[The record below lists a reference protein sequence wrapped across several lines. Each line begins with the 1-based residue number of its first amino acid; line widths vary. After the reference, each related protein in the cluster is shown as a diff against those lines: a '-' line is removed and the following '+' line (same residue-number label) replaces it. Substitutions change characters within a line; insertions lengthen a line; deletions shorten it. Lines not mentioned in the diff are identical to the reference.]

1 MVHIGILQYPMHRK
15 SRASLLPLGQR
26 REQLLRPRLSSCI
39 DGPAQLKLKHC
50 LLVLDRK
57 HSKFI
62 EDPGNREQ
70 GH

>member
-1 MVHIGILQYPMHRK
+1 MHRK

-26 REQLLRPRLSSCI
+26 REQLLGPRSSSCI

-50 LLVLDRK
+50 LLALDSK

-62 EDPGNREQ
+62 ERPGNREQ